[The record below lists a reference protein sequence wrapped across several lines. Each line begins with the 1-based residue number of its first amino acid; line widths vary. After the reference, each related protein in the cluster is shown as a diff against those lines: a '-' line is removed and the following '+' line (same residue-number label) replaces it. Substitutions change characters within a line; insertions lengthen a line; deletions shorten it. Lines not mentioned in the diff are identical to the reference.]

1 MQFAIIEDYEK
12 PANIYAKK
20 LEQMNLGIFFND
32 INNYQNYW
40 LEIVS
45 WLANYYIGCGNDS
58 VLILLINAGS
68 NL

>member
-32 INNYQNYW
+32 INNYQN
-40 LEIVS
+40 
-45 WLANYYIGCGNDS
+45 
-58 VLILLINAGS
+58 
-68 NL
+68 